1 MATIARRA
9 LLAAPLAVP
18 FAARAQQ
25 DFPNRPI
32 RLIVTFPPGGSSDII
47 GRLLSPRIEARLG
60 QPLIIDNRPGAGGNI
75 GIDAVAK
82 APPDGHTLGIAAAGA
97 LAVNPSL
104 YPRMPYDVARDLAPI
119 TLVAGIPFV
128 LAAAQSVPAATLAE
142 LRARLPSRPP
152 LTIGHGGN
160 GTAMHLSAELFN
172 QMAAAGLTAVP
183 FRGTAPALA
192 AVLAGQTDLA
202 ILDIPSSGE
211 LIRDGRLRALAVT
224 SPARVP
230 SLPNVPT
237 FAEAGLP
244 GYESVGWFG
253 LVAPAATPAP
263 ILARLNTAFTE
274 ALREPD
280 IAARIETLGAV
291 PMPSTAEAFAAYI
304 RSETSKWAEV
314 VRVSGAR
321 VE

>member
-172 QMAAAGLTAVP
+172 QMAAAGLT
-183 FRGTAPALA
+183 
-192 AVLAGQTDLA
+192 DLA